1 MKIGIDYSLSSPG
14 VCVNTS
20 EGEFKYEDCTFY
32 FLTNTKKYDGTFKEK
47 IAFGTTAVQYIG
59 SPHQPYTNEPER
71 YSQIAD
77 WVINIIKS
85 QPQLMIGKLW
95 EKRPIIQIE
104 DYSFGST
111 GRVFHIAENLGLLKY
126 KLKMECGWD
135 YTLLPPSVIK
145 KFATGKGNANK
156 ELMLDAFEKDTGTN
170 LAQVFDTTSKSPVSD
185 VADAYFIC
193 KYGESSSE
201 APNLSK

>member
-20 EGEFKYEDCTFY
+20 DGEFKYEDCIFY
-32 FLTNTKKYDGTFKEK
+32 FLTNTKKYDATFKEK
-47 IAFGTTAVQYIG
+47 IAFGTSAVEYIG
-59 SPHQPYTNEPER
+59 TQHKPYTSEPER

-77 WVINIIKS
+77 WVIDIIKS
-85 QPQLMIGKLW
+85 QSQLMIGKLW
-95 EKRPIIQIE
+95 EKKPIIQIE
-104 DYSFGST
+104 DYSYGST

-145 KFATGKGNANK
+145 KFATDKGNANK
-156 ELMLDAFEKDTGTN
+156 ELMLDAFEKDTGAN
-170 LAQVFDTTSKSPVSD
+170 LPKIFDTTSKSPVSD
-185 VADAYFIC
+185 IADAYFIC
-193 KYGESSSE
+193 KYTTE
-201 APNLSK
+201 

>member
-20 EGEFKYEDCTFY
+20 EGEFRYKDCTFY
-32 FLTNTKKYDGTFKEK
+32 FLTNTKKYDVTFRDGPVK
-47 IAFGTTAVQYIG
+47 FIG
-59 SPHQPYTNEPER
+59 SPHQPYTSEPER

-77 WVINIIKS
+77 WVVGIIKS
-85 QPQLMIGKLW
+85 YDDTTIDSNRIKPT
-95 EKRPIIQIE
+95 IQIE
-104 DYSFGST
+104 DYSYGST

-145 KFATGKGNANK
+145 KFATDKGNANK
-156 ELMLDAFEKDTGTN
+156 ELMLDAFEKNTGTN
-170 LAQVFDTTSKSPVSD
+170 LAKVFDTTSKSPVSD

-193 KYGESSSE
+193 KYTEE
-201 APNLSK
+201 

>member
-14 VCVNTS
+14 ICVNTS

-32 FLTNTKKYDGTFKEK
+32 FLTNTKKYDATFCRP
-47 IAFGTTAVQYIG
+47 FVTNVRYIG
-59 SPHQPYTNEPER
+59 TPHKPYTSEPER

-77 WVINIIKS
+77 WAINIIKS
-85 QPQLMIGKLW
+85 YGDATTGMNRIKPT
-95 EKRPIIQIE
+95 IQIE
-104 DYSFGST
+104 DYSYGST

-135 YTLLPPSVIK
+135 YTLLPPSVVK
-145 KFATGKGNANK
+145 KFATDKGNANK
-156 ELMLDAFEKDTGTN
+156 DLMLDAFEKDTGTN

-193 KYGESSSE
+193 KYTEE
-201 APNLSK
+201 

>member
-14 VCVNTS
+14 ICINTS
-20 EGEFKYEDCTFY
+20 EGEFRYEDCTFY
-32 FLTNTKKYDGTFKEK
+32 FLTNTKKYDATFKEK
-47 IAFGTTAVQYIG
+47 MAFGTTAVEYIG
-59 SPHQPYTNEPER
+59 TSHKPYTSESQR

-77 WVINIIKS
+77 WAIDIINS
-85 QPQLMIGKLW
+85 YVFWQEQ
-95 EKRPIIQIE
+95 PIIQIE
-104 DYSFGST
+104 DYSYGST

-145 KFATGKGNANK
+145 KFATDKGNANK

-193 KYGESSSE
+193 KYTAE
-201 APNLSK
+201 

>member
-32 FLTNTKKYDGTFKEK
+32 FLTNTKKYDATFCRP
-47 IAFGTTAVQYIG
+47 FVTNVRYIG
-59 SPHQPYTNEPER
+59 TSHKPYTSEPER

-77 WVINIIKS
+77 WAINIIKS
-85 QPQLMIGKLW
+85 YGDATTGSNRIKPT
-95 EKRPIIQIE
+95 IQIE
-104 DYSFGST
+104 DYSYGST

-145 KFATGKGNANK
+145 KFATDKGNANK
-156 ELMLDAFEKDTGTN
+156 EMMVHAFKEDTGVN
-170 LAQVFDTTSKSPVSD
+170 LEELFDTKSKSPISD

-193 KYGESSSE
+193 KYQAE
-201 APNLSK
+201 

>member
-20 EGEFKYEDCTFY
+20 EDEFQYEDCKFY
-32 FLTNTKKYDGTFKEK
+32 YLTNTKKYEGTFKEK
-47 IAFGTTAVQYIG
+47 IAFGTSAVEYIG
-59 SPHQPYTNEPER
+59 TPHRPYSSEPER
-71 YSQIAD
+71 YNNIAN
-77 WVINIIKS
+77 WVIDIIKS
-85 QPQLMIGKLW
+85 Y
-95 EKRPIIQIE
+95 EKHPIIQIE

>member
-32 FLTNTKKYDGTFKEK
+32 FLTNTKKYDATFCRP
-47 IAFGTTAVQYIG
+47 FVTNVRYIG
-59 SPHQPYTNEPER
+59 TSHKPYTSEPER

-77 WVINIIKS
+77 WAINIIKS
-85 QPQLMIGKLW
+85 YGDATTGMNRIKPT
-95 EKRPIIQIE
+95 IQIE
-104 DYSFGST
+104 DYSYGST

-126 KLKMECGWD
+126 KLKMECGWN
-135 YTLLPPSVIK
+135 YNLIPPSVIK

-156 ELMLDAFEKDTGTN
+156 ELMIDAFEKDTGTN

-193 KYGESSSE
+193 KYTEE
-201 APNLSK
+201 

>member
-20 EGEFKYEDCTFY
+20 EEEFRYEDCKFY
-32 FLTNTKKYDGTFKEK
+32 YLTNTKKYVGTFKEK
-47 IAFGTTAVQYIG
+47 MAFGTSDVEYIG
-59 SPHQPYTNEPER
+59 WPHKPYSSEPER
-71 YSQIAD
+71 YNNIAN
-77 WVINIIKS
+77 WVIDIIKS

-95 EKRPIIQIE
+95 EKHPIIQIE

-126 KLKMECGWD
+126 KLKIECGWD
-135 YTLLPPSVIK
+135 YTLVAPSVIK
-145 KFATGKGNANK
+145 KFATDKGNANK
-156 ELMLDAFEKDTGTN
+156 ELMVGAFKEDTGVN
-170 LAQVFDTTSKSPVSD
+170 LGELFDSSVKSPITD

-193 KYGESSSE
+193 KYQVE
-201 APNLSK
+201 

>member
-14 VCVNTS
+14 ICVNTS
-20 EGEFKYEDCTFY
+20 KGEFDYEDCTFY
-32 FLTNTKKYDGTFKEK
+32 FLTNTKKYDATFCRP
-47 IAFGTTAVQYIG
+47 FVTNVRYIG
-59 SPHQPYTNEPER
+59 TSHKPYTSEPER

-77 WVINIIKS
+77 WAINIIKS
-85 QPQLMIGKLW
+85 YGDATTGMNRIKPT
-95 EKRPIIQIE
+95 IQIE
-104 DYSFGST
+104 DYSYGST

-145 KFATGKGNANK
+145 KFATDKGNANK
-156 ELMLDAFEKDTGTN
+156 DLMLDAFEKDTGTN

-193 KYGESSSE
+193 KY
-201 APNLSK
+201 K

>member
-32 FLTNTKKYDGTFKEK
+32 FLTNTKKYDATFCRP
-47 IAFGTTAVQYIG
+47 FVTNVRYIG
-59 SPHQPYTNEPER
+59 TSHKPYTSEPER

-77 WVINIIKS
+77 WAINIIKS
-85 QPQLMIGKLW
+85 YGDATTGMNRIKPT
-95 EKRPIIQIE
+95 IQIE
-104 DYSFGST
+104 DYSYGST

-135 YTLLPPSVIK
+135 
-145 KFATGKGNANK
+145 
-156 ELMLDAFEKDTGTN
+156 
-170 LAQVFDTTSKSPVSD
+170 
-185 VADAYFIC
+185 
-193 KYGESSSE
+193 
-201 APNLSK
+201 LSLIHI

>member
-32 FLTNTKKYDGTFKEK
+32 FLTNTKKYDATFCRP
-47 IAFGTTAVQYIG
+47 FVTNVRYIG
-59 SPHQPYTNEPER
+59 TQHKPYSSEPER

-77 WVINIIKS
+77 WVIDIIKS
-85 QPQLMIGKLW
+85 QSQLMIGKLW
-95 EKRPIIQIE
+95 EKKPIIQIE
-104 DYSFGST
+104 DYSYGST

-135 YTLLPPSVIK
+135 YTLLPPSVVK
-145 KFATGKGNANK
+145 KFATDKGNANK

-170 LAQVFDTTSKSPVSD
+170 LAQVFDTTSISPVSD

-193 KYGESSSE
+193 KYTAE
-201 APNLSK
+201 

>member
-20 EGEFKYEDCTFY
+20 EGEFDYEDCTFY
-32 FLTNTKKYDGTFKEK
+32 FLTNTKKYDATFCRP
-47 IAFGTTAVQYIG
+47 FVTNVRYIG
-59 SPHQPYTNEPER
+59 TSHKPYTSEPER

-77 WVINIIKS
+77 WVVDIIKS
-85 QPQLMIGKLW
+85 YGDATTGSNRIKPT
-95 EKRPIIQIE
+95 IQIE
-104 DYSFGST
+104 DYSYGST

-145 KFATGKGNANK
+145 KFATDKGNANK
-156 ELMLDAFEKDTGTN
+156 EMMLHAFEKDTGTN
-170 LAQVFDTTSKSPVSD
+170 LAQVFDTTSISPVSD

-193 KYGESSSE
+193 KYTEE
-201 APNLSK
+201 

>member
-32 FLTNTKKYDGTFKEK
+32 FLTNTKKYDTTFREN
-47 IAFGTTAVQYIG
+47 IAFGKSAVEFIG
-59 SPHQPYTNEPER
+59 SPHQLYTSEPER
-71 YSQIAD
+71 YNQISD
-77 WVINIIKS
+77 WVIDIINS
-85 QPQLMIGKLW
+85 YVFWQEQ
-95 EKRPIIQIE
+95 PIIQIE
-104 DYSFGST
+104 DYSYGST

-145 KFATGKGNANK
+145 KFATDKGNANK
-156 ELMLDAFEKDTGTN
+156 ELMLEAFEKDTGVN
-170 LAQVFDTTSKSPVSD
+170 LELLFDTKSKSPITD
-185 VADAYFIC
+185 VADAYFVC
-193 KYGESSSE
+193 KYQE
-201 APNLSK
+201 K

>member
-14 VCVNTS
+14 ICVNTS
-20 EGEFKYEDCTFY
+20 EGEFDYEDCTFY
-32 FLTNTKKYDGTFKEK
+32 FLTNTKKYDATFCRP
-47 IAFGTTAVQYIG
+47 FVTNVRYIG
-59 SPHQPYTNEPER
+59 TSHKPYTSEPER

-77 WVINIIKS
+77 WAINIIKS
-85 QPQLMIGKLW
+85 YGDATTGMNRIKPT
-95 EKRPIIQIE
+95 IQIE
-104 DYSFGST
+104 DYSYGST

-145 KFATGKGNANK
+145 KFATDKGNANK
-156 ELMLDAFEKDTGTN
+156 DLMLDAFEKDTGTN

-193 KYGESSSE
+193 KYTEE
-201 APNLSK
+201 

>member
-14 VCVNTS
+14 ICINTS

-32 FLTNTKKYDGTFKEK
+32 FLTNTKKYDATFKEK
-47 IAFGTTAVQYIG
+47 IAFGTSAVEYIG
-59 SPHQPYTNEPER
+59 TQHKPYTSEPER

-77 WVINIIKS
+77 WVIDIIKS
-85 QPQLMIGKLW
+85 QSQLMIGKLW
-95 EKRPIIQIE
+95 EKKPIIQIE
-104 DYSFGST
+104 DYSYGST

-135 YTLLPPSVIK
+135 YTLLPPSVVK
-145 KFATGKGNANK
+145 KFATDKGNANK

-170 LAQVFDTTSKSPVSD
+170 LAQVFDTTSISPVSD

-193 KYGESSSE
+193 KYTEE
-201 APNLSK
+201 